1 MNKKQLINEIMD
13 LCDEN
18 ERLKNKLNSY
28 EKQNE
33 CVMVDT
39 EAVETEKE
47 KTIKELEKQA
57 KKLLLNNIIYDWHLP
72 RVAVKEDS
80 GEFNFLTYEQWVKA
94 LDLNNTINSSYKYL
108 FEIFTY
114 TEIKEFFKEQLT
126 ELYKE
131 KVNNKKIEIVRSKKD
146 E

>member
-1 MNKKQLINEIMD
+1 MNKKQLINEIID

-18 ERLKNKLNSY
+18 ENLKNKLKSY
-28 EKQNE
+28 EAINE
-33 CVMVDT
+33 PVKT
-39 EAVETEKE
+39 SIIEKTEKE
-47 KTIKELEKQA
+47 IEIEKLNKEA
-57 KKLLLNNIIYDWHLP
+57 KKLLFKECVYDWHFP
-72 RVAVKEDS
+72 SVAVKEDS

-94 LDLNNTINSSYKYL
+94 LDLNDTINSSYKYL

-131 KVNNKKIEIVRSKKD
+131 KVNNKKMEIVRSKKD